1 MQETSISQ
9 TCVEGAF
16 SISLREISGH
26 NDQHAENI
34 EHWPADIYVL
44 STAAS
49 KSKVWLLLGGLLVQ
63 ETHQDTIISIMP
75 AFTSSLPYT
84 DQYRRCSLAECSVI
98 S

>member
-1 MQETSISQ
+1 MMQETSISQ

-49 KSKVWLLLGGLLVQ
+49 KSKVWLLLGGRLLL
-63 ETHQDTIISIMP
+63 E
-75 AFTSSLPYT
+75 LPLDRT
-84 DQYRRCSLAECSVI
+84 LDLSFEAACMQPDMHVT
-98 S
+98 